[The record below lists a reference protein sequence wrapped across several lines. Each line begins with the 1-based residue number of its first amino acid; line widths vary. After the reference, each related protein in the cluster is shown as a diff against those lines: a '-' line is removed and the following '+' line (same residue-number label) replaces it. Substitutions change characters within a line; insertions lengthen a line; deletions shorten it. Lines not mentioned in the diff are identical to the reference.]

1 VSERGERH
9 ETDRHPEADDGT
21 DDDDPPFDI
30 VQAVSDFVENVIDE
44 GDGDKPDDRDN
55 PED

>member
-44 GDGDKPDDRDN
+44 GDGDTRDN
-55 PED
+55 LDAPDN